1 MKKILSVAVL
11 GGLLSACGGS
21 GSGSDADG
29 QQAYSGTLLGTV
41 DSVQAEQATMT
52 VNGRSLDIASA
63 GVSYQD
69 QPLLL
74 TDVTSGMQVE
84 IDSDDGRVSEIE
96 LEPFMSGEVTAVDG
110 QSITVNGQA
119 VLLGQVAAS
128 AQVGDFVLLFAQP
141 QADGSLTLTA
151 VQAID
156 TTAISEVEG
165 RVIQLDTS
173 AQTFSIN
180 GTVVNFAGAALDD
193 EPLQNGQWV
202 EVTGLF
208 ADGIFRAAEVDAE
221 EAAQLDGKELEG
233 VITFVNHEKTAI
245 ELNSRTVV
253 TLTANTRY
261 EDGTQSDLVTG
272 RVVEVELLNQTGQ
285 LSAVEVDFESSSSQ
299 ITTDRFSLEGVA
311 QYVNDTL
318 SVNGIELLM
327 SATVRLEDGLTKA
340 TLDGQWVE
348 LEGSLVAGQYLVRE
362 IEPERQE
369 AEISLQGPV
378 SGNAI
383 WGYAA
388 SDASLGGFEGQW
400 VDLECYFDGS
410 AVSQCRLDD

>member
-21 GSGSDADG
+21 DSDAQ

-41 DSVQAEQATMT
+41 DSVQAEQATLM
-52 VNGRSLDIASA
+52 VNGRSLDVASA

-74 TDVTSGMQVE
+74 TDVVSGMQVE

-110 QSITVNGQA
+110 QSITVNGQT
-119 VLLGQVAAS
+119 VLLEQVAVS

-141 QADGSLTLTA
+141 QADGSRTLTA

-156 TTAISEVEG
+156 ATAISEVEG
-165 RVIQLDTS
+165 RVSQLDMS
-173 AQTFSIN
+173 AQTFSVN

-193 EPLQNGQWV
+193 DPLQNGQWV
-202 EVTGLF
+202 EVTGMF

-221 EAAQLDGKELEG
+221 EAAELDGKELEG
-233 VITFVNHEKTAI
+233 VITFVNRDKTAI

-261 EDGTQSDLVTG
+261 EDGSQSDLVTG
-272 RVVEVELLNQTGQ
+272 RVVEVELLHQTGQ
-285 LSAVEVDFESSSSQ
+285 LAAVEVDFEPSSSQ
-299 ITTDRFSLEGVA
+299 ITTDRFSLEGTA

-348 LEGSLVAGQYLVRE
+348 LEGSLVDGQYLVRE
-362 IEPERQE
+362 IEPEQQE

-388 SDASLGGFEGQW
+388 SDTSLNTFEGQW
-400 VDLECYFDGS
+400 VDLACYFDGS

>member
-21 GSGSDADG
+21 DSDAQ

-41 DSVQAEQATMT
+41 DSVQAEQATLM
-52 VNGRSLDIASA
+52 VNGRSLDVASA

-74 TDVTSGMQVE
+74 TDVVSGMQVE

-110 QSITVNGQA
+110 QSITVNGQT
-119 VLLGQVAAS
+119 VLLEQVAVS

-141 QADGSLTLTA
+141 QADGSRTLTA

-156 TTAISEVEG
+156 ATAISEVEG
-165 RVIQLDTS
+165 RVSQLDMS
-173 AQTFSIN
+173 AQTFSVN

-193 EPLQNGQWV
+193 DPLQNGQWV
-202 EVTGLF
+202 EVTGMF

-221 EAAQLDGKELEG
+221 EAAELDGKELEG
-233 VITFVNHEKTAI
+233 VITFVNRDKTAI

-261 EDGTQSDLVTG
+261 EDGTQSDLITG
-272 RVVEVELLNQTGQ
+272 RVVEVELVNQAGQ
-285 LSAVEVDFESSSSQ
+285 LTAVELDFELSSSQ
-299 ITTDRFSLEGVA
+299 VTTDRFSIEGTA
-311 QYVNDTL
+311 QYRDDTL
-318 SVNGIELLM
+318 SVNGVELLM

-348 LEGSLVAGQYLVRE
+348 LEGSLVDGQYLVRE
-362 IEPERQE
+362 IESELQE

-383 WGYAA
+383 WGYVA
-388 SDASLGGFEGQW
+388 SDASLSGFEGQW
-400 VDLECYFDGS
+400 VGLECYFDGS
-410 AVSQCRLDD
+410 VVSQCRLDD

>member
-1 MKKILSVAVL
+1 MKKILSVTVL

-21 GSGSDADG
+21 DSDT

-41 DSVQAEQATMT
+41 DSVQAEQATMS
-52 VNGRSLDIASA
+52 VNGRSLDVASA

-74 TDVTSGMQVE
+74 ADVASGMQVE

-96 LEPFMSGEVTAVDG
+96 LEPIMSGEVTTVDG

-119 VLLGQVAAS
+119 VLLGQVTTS
-128 AQVGDFVLLFAQP
+128 VLVGDFALLFAQP

-151 VQAID
+151 VEAID
-156 TTAISEVEG
+156 ATAISEVEG
-165 RVIQLDTS
+165 RVSQLDTS
-173 AQTFSIN
+173 AQTFVIN

-202 EVTGLF
+202 EVTGVF

-221 EAAQLDGKELEG
+221 DAAEMDGKELEG
-233 VITFVNHEKTAI
+233 VITFVNREKTAI

-253 TLTANTRY
+253 TLTADTRY
-261 EDGTQSDLVTG
+261 QDGAQSDLITG
-272 RVVEVELLNQTGQ
+272 RTVDVELVNQAGQ
-285 LSAVEVDFESSSSQ
+285 LTALEVDFELSSSQ
-299 ITTDRFSLEGVA
+299 VTTDRFSIEGTA
-311 QYVNDTL
+311 QYRNDTL
-318 SVNGIELLM
+318 SVNGVELLM

-348 LEGSLVAGQYLVRE
+348 LEGSLVDGQYLVRE
-362 IEPERQE
+362 IEPELQE

-388 SDASLGGFEGQW
+388 SDTSLSGFEGQW